1 MKSSA
6 EPMMTI
12 GDLAQRFGL
21 ATHVLRH
28 WESMGLLNPATRVN
42 GRRYYTRDHVL
53 RVATIIGSK
62 AGGLSLPQIRD
73 LLAAPSAVARRRMLS
88 EHADELDR
96 RIAEIAAAKQMV
108 EHAMSCRAGDIAQCP
123 NFKRMVRRMMDDPG
137 PDGAIAVPEHWRGG
151 MSRRPST

>member
-6 EPMMTI
+6 ESTMTI
-12 GDLAQRFGL
+12 GALAQRFGL

-28 WESMGLLNPATRVN
+28 WEAMGLLSPAKRVN
-42 GRRYYTRDHVL
+42 GRRYYTRDHVV

-73 LLAAPSAVARRRMLS
+73 LLAAPSAAARRRLLLD
-88 EHADELDR
+88 HAGELDR
-96 RIAEIAAAKQMV
+96 RMAEIAAAKQMV

-151 MSRRPST
+151 MSRHPTA